1 MYSMSFDWAPKV
13 REGGWDSVARER
25 QRADNDRF
33 ANTVNAWARC
43 STVIEAILE
52 RPSNDIVKCF
62 HPSCLSVTVSQVQ
75 PKVIEE
81 VMAEWTGRGFRC
93 QLSDDKSTLMIAT
106 KEVMDE
112 IDRQRRG
119 SIEHISV
126 CDVNNSYRVYHVEQ
140 YGIGRETMT
149 VAQSRALA
157 NTILSELKDIELILD
172 LHRSLPSDVHSRL
185 ERMHRDVSR
194 ISSAM
199 IAMTGID
206 NAKVNTELSATLR
219 KGRPCPLDAPILL

>member
-1 MYSMSFDWAPKV
+1 MSSDWAPRV

-25 QRADNDRF
+25 QRAENDRF

-52 RPSNDIVKCF
+52 RPCNDIVMCF
-62 HPSCLSVTVSQVQ
+62 HPACLSVTVSQVQ

-140 YGIGRETMT
+140 YGQGRAGSVMT
-149 VAQSRALA
+149 AAQSRALA

-194 ISSAM
+194 ISAA
-199 IAMTGID
+199 IIERQD
-206 NAKVNTELSATLR
+206 KERDAKVNAELSATLR
-219 KGRPCPLDAPILL
+219 EGRPCPLDAPILL